1 MIRGSS
7 FKWQGW
13 RRLEDGRWQMKSWDR
28 FSNLPLI
35 GIMST
40 DEKPNDHSFALNAE
54 RPVIAIHSCRPIR
67 ANLFEMKRWMPMIF
81 QPEPELF
88 SRLSPDI
95 RSECGKLFTECGAR
109 RGLHVVKWFCPLSVL

>member
-1 MIRGSS
+1 
-7 FKWQGW
+7 
-13 RRLEDGRWQMKSWDR
+13 
-28 FSNLPLI
+28 
-35 GIMST
+35 
-40 DEKPNDHSFALNAE
+40 
-54 RPVIAIHSCRPIR
+54 
-67 ANLFEMKRWMPMIF
+67 MKRWMPMIF